1 MKQCILLYLNQ
12 QIFIL
17 DLSLWSMEKDEK
29 IIAMSKLMWEQAL
42 PHISVDSV
50 VFGFHENQLKVLLV
64 KVANLEKWLLPGG
77 YVLIQE
83 NLHDAAQR
91 VLKERTGAERI
102 YLQEFGVF
110 GNVDRSEGFFDNYG
124 DDLWHKQRFVSAGFY
139 ALVDYTQV
147 NLQADSYSDN
157 CEWKAIDDLPELA
170 MDHQTIYHSALT
182 VLRQQLSYKPIGMN
196 LLPERFTISELQKLY
211 ETILGRE
218 LNRGNF
224 YRRIMRFDI
233 LIKHE
238 DQRKG
243 GAHKAPNLY
252 SFDPVKY
259 YESLQGM
266 DW

>member
-1 MKQCILLYLNQ
+1 
-12 QIFIL
+12 
-17 DLSLWSMEKDEK
+17 MEKDEK
-29 IIAMSKLMWEQAL
+29 IIEMSSRMWEKAL

-64 KVANLEKWLLPGG
+64 RMAKGQKWLLPGG
-77 YVLIQE
+77 YVFKDE
-83 NLHDAAQR
+83 NVEDAAQR
-91 VLKERTGAERI
+91 VLRERTGAERI
-102 YLQEFGVF
+102 YLQEFGVS
-110 GNVDRSEGFFDNYG
+110 GNVNRSEDFFRNYDDN
-124 DDLWHKQRFVSAGFY
+124 LWHKQRFISIGFY

-147 NLQADSYSDN
+147 NLEIDHYSDT
-157 CEWKAIDDLPELA
+157 CEWKSIDHMPALA
-170 MDHQTIYHSALT
+170 MDHQTIYDNALT

-196 LLPERFTISELQKLY
+196 LLPERFTISELQRLY
-211 ETILGRE
+211 ETILGRK

-224 YRRIMRFDI
+224 YRRIMRFDV

-243 GAHKAPNLY
+243 GAHKSPNLY

-259 YESLQGM
+259 HASLQGI

>member
-1 MKQCILLYLNQ
+1 
-12 QIFIL
+12 
-17 DLSLWSMEKDEK
+17 
-29 IIAMSKLMWEQAL
+29 MWENAV

-50 VFGFHENQLKVLLV
+50 VFGFNENKLKVLLV
-64 KVANLEKWLLPGG
+64 RMATGQKWLLPGG
-77 YVLIQE
+77 YVFKNE
-83 NLHDAAQR
+83 NVEDAAQR

-110 GNVDRSEGFFDNYG
+110 GKINRSEDFFKDYD
-124 DDLWHKQRFVSAGFY
+124 DDLWHKQRFVSIGFY

-147 NLQADSYSDN
+147 NLSVDHLSDS
-157 CEWKAIDDLPELA
+157 CEWKCIDELPELA
-170 MDHQTIYHSALT
+170 MDHQEIYNEALT

-196 LLPERFTISELQKLY
+196 LLPERFTMSELQRLY
-211 ETILGRE
+211 ETILGRA

-224 YRRIMRFDI
+224 YRRIMRFDV

-243 GAHKAPNLY
+243 GAHKSPNLY

-259 YESLQGM
+259 HASLEGL